1 MSIGYTL
8 TESEYTQVQGQY
20 YTASQFFNC
29 VQDINGTWFLFLS
42 TQDGQEI
49 FDNATFN
56 WILDLPEA
64 EYIPPPSPP
73 FPPLEN

>member
-1 MSIGYTL
+1 MIGYTL
-8 TESEYTQVQGQY
+8 TPEQKDLIQGQY
-20 YTASQFFNC
+20 YTESQFFNC
-29 VQDINGTWFLFLS
+29 VQDIDGTWFLFLS

-64 EYIPPPSPP
+64 EYIPSIPPP
-73 FPPLEN
+73 FPPTE